1 MLGGVLE
8 DGGFSGWGFVMDVG
22 TARAAGALRW
32 ARSVA
37 LATVALLTAMLAHVG
52 AGDRLPSGPALA
64 ALLTVVTLLVAPL
77 LRHPA
82 STRRVVALVAAGET
96 CLHFALTALTRT
108 PGNPPGSPS
117 TGPIGGPMSVPMPGM
132 SQMTHTAL
140 FAGVMGPHVL
150 MAEAHLAAAVL
161 VGLWLAAGE
170 RALWNLLGLTLST
183 VLTAASTLARHTSFY
198 LGDLVQPVTG
208 AKVEGGPLPPQRWT
222 LARRVVTRRGPPA
235 GSPRPL
241 GA

>member
-1 MLGGVLE
+1 
-8 DGGFSGWGFVMDVG
+8 MDVG

-37 LATVALLTAMLAHVG
+37 LAAVALVTAMLAHAG

-64 ALLTVVTLLVAPL
+64 ALLVVVTLLVAPL

-96 CLHFALTALTRT
+96 GLHFALTALTHA
-108 PGNPPGSPS
+108 PGSPM
-117 TGPIGGPMSVPMPGM
+117 TGPMPGM

-140 FAGVMGPHVL
+140 FVGVTGPHVL

-170 RALWNLLGLTLST
+170 RALWTLLGLTLST
-183 VLTAASTLARHTSFY
+183 VLTAAATLGGHTSVY

-208 AKVEGGPLPPQRWT
+208 AEVGGGPLPPQGWT

>member
-1 MLGGVLE
+1 
-8 DGGFSGWGFVMDVG
+8 MDVG
-22 TARAAGALRW
+22 NARAAGALRW
-32 ARSVA
+32 TRSVA
-37 LATVALLTAMLAHVG
+37 LATVALVTAMLAHVG

-64 ALLTVVTLLVAPL
+64 VLLVVVTLLVAPL

-82 STRRVVALVAAGET
+82 STRRVVALVAGGET
-96 CLHFALTALTRT
+96 CLHVALTTLTHT
-108 PGNPPGSPS
+108 PGNPPSSPS
-117 TGPIGGPMSVPMPGM
+117 AGPMTAPMPGM

-170 RALWNLLGLTLST
+170 RALWTLLGLTLST
-183 VLTAASTLARHTSFY
+183 VLTAAATVARHTSVY

-208 AKVEGGPLPPQRWT
+208 TEVEGSPLPPQRWT
-222 LARRVVTRRGPPA
+222 LTRRVVTRRGPPA